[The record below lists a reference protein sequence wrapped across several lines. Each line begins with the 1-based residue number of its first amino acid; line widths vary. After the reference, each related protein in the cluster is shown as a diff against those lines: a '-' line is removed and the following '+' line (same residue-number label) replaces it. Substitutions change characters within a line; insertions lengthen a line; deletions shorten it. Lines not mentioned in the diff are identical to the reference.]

1 MSGVGTLGRGGV
13 SGFAAGGGGD
23 GGTEFADDVFRVQD
37 DADPTKE
44 LSFQVS
50 TVGAGTTRTL
60 TAPPADGHILAT
72 GTQTYPVG
80 QELDMTADEAYFTA
94 RSGGTLRFTTSGS
107 GVVEF
112 FSGDDTT
119 IDAGNR
125 LFATANNH
133 MFFTIDNNTAGEMG
147 FEAGTG
153 TGGVIYLRAD
163 RVRINTNGWNA
174 YLDADLLTTFHT
186 YQFPDT
192 GGILGVRV
200 DVPATATS
208 TGTPGMWASD
218 GSHAYFCHATDTWV
232 RVALGSW

>member
-1 MSGVGTLGRGGV
+1 MSGVGILGGSGV
-13 SGFAAGGGGD
+13 DGFATSGGA
-23 GGTEFADDVFRVQD
+23 GGTEFADDVFRIQD

-44 LSFQVS
+44 LAFQVS
-50 TVGAGTTRTL
+50 GVGAGTTRTL
-60 TAPPADGHILAT
+60 TAPPADGHVLAT
-72 GTQTYPVG
+72 GTQSYPAG

-125 LFATANNH
+125 IFATANNH
-133 MFFTIDNNTAGEMG
+133 IFLTVDNNTAGEIG
-147 FEAGTG
+147 LEAGTG

-163 RVRINTNGWNA
+163 RVRFNTNGWNA
-174 YLDADLLTTFHT
+174 YLDGDLLTTFHT
-186 YQFPDT
+186 YQFPD
-192 GGILGVRV
+192 GDGILGLRV
-200 DVPATATS
+200 DVPATAS
-208 TGTPGMWASD
+208 SAGEPGMWASD

-232 RVALGSW
+232 RVAVGSW